1 MEITEKDLEQ
11 EIKLNKI
18 INLFVGLTNEQ
29 WLIIEALIN
38 EEFDKKSKANKLNS
52 IEAEKIMREAAKKLD
67 LRFI

>member
-29 WLIIEALIN
+29 WLIIEVLIN
-38 EEFDKKSKANKLNS
+38 KEFDKKAKENKLNS

>member
-29 WLIIEALIN
+29 WLIIEVLIN
-38 EEFDKKSKANKLNS
+38 KEFDKKSKENKLNS

>member
-18 INLFVGLTNEQ
+18 INLFTGMTYEQ
-29 WLIIEALIN
+29 WTTIAELIN
-38 EEFDKKSKANKLNS
+38 KEFERKAKENKFNS
-52 IEAEKIMREAAKKLD
+52 SEAEKVMREAAKKLD

>member
-18 INLFVGLTNEQ
+18 INLFTGMTYEQ
-29 WLIIEALIN
+29 WTTIAELIN
-38 EEFDKKSKANKLNS
+38 KEFERKAKENKFNS
-52 IEAEKIMREAAKKLD
+52 NEAEKVMREAAKKLD